1 MTKQNAVINKIAPLL
16 QAEVDPAGF
25 RAATPAGVAAGWRK
39 RGREVLLILVNTR
52 NQTIAE
58 TEIALGGVEGVSTG
72 ISVTDGSVVPLSGGK
87 IQVSLEALGVRVLQ
101 LQLH

>member
-1 MTKQNAVINKIAPLL
+1 
-16 QAEVDPAGF
+16 
-25 RAATPAGVAAGWRK
+25 
-39 RGREVLLILVNTR
+39 VLLILVNTR

-72 ISVTDGSVVPLSGGK
+72 ISVTDRSVVPLSGGK

-101 LQLH
+101 FQLH